1 MIPNGTPRTTEEEK
15 QILSAFVRE
24 GSEASKVLKRVIA
37 MYMEHFR
44 DIRSIDVTQNVGLQT
59 CSHLRAYDMIE
70 EIFGELELCE
80 KLPGEKKSNKSFR

>member
-1 MIPNGTPRTTEEEK
+1 MIPNATPRTTDEEK
-15 QILSAFVRE
+15 RILSDFVR
-24 GSEASKVLKRVIA
+24 SNTEAAIVLKRVIA

-80 KLPGEKKSNKSFR
+80 RFSEEKKAKKTFR